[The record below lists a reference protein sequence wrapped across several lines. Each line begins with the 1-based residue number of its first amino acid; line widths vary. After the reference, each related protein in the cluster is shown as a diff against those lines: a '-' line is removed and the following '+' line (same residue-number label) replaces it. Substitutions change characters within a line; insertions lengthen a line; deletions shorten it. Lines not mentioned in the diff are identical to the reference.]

1 MTQPPPRLLLA
12 PTNWRSAAPAGHT
25 LRWWVVDALQ
35 VREVSRRFGSLVVL
49 DRVSFSVAA
58 GQIAV
63 VAGPNGSGKTTL
75 LRCVVGADRPD
86 EGEVFIEGRRSD
98 ETNPAQRAAVA
109 AALDDID
116 FFPDLSVIEHL
127 ELMAY
132 AHGAE
137 AGSVAEVV
145 AELGLD
151 RVRDQLPGTLSSGQ
165 RRRLA
170 LASCLVRPRRL
181 LILDEPE
188 QRLDAAGR
196 QWLADRLLREKASGT
211 AVLMASHNAELMAA
225 VADKVIDL
233 DA

>member
-1 MTQPPPRLLLA
+1 MDT
-12 PTNWRSAAPAGHT
+12 
-25 LRWWVVDALQ
+25 LQ
-35 VREVSRRFGSLVVL
+35 VRDLSRRFGSLVVL
-49 DRVSFSVAA
+49 DRVRFSVAA

-63 VAGPNGSGKTTL
+63 VVGPNGSGKTTL

-86 EGEVFIEGRRSD
+86 EGEVLIDGRRSD
-98 ETNPAQRAAVA
+98 ESHPAIRATVA

-132 AHGAE
+132 AHGADE
-137 AGSVAEVV
+137 NGVAEVV

-151 RVRDQLPGTLSSGQ
+151 QVRDQLPATLSSGQ

-196 QWLADRLLREKASGT
+196 DWLADRLLREKAAGT
-211 AVLMASHNAELMAA
+211 TVLMASHNADLTAR
-225 VADKVIDL
+225 VADEVIDI